1 MNQNNDND
9 IFEGEDFQDEEEN
22 YVAEYD
28 ITVSPND
35 FNINTIFDF
44 IDSGVVNIPGFQRN
58 YVWDIKRASKLIES
72 LLIGLPIP
80 QIFLYEE
87 KKNKFLVIDGQQR
100 LMTIYYFKKRRFPKA
115 EKRVELRKIF
125 DEQGGIPDSIIN
137 NNDYFIDFNLKLPK
151 IKQGQDNQF
160 NNKNF
165 STLDE
170 DNKISFGYKTI
181 RNIVIKQNAPED
193 GGSAIFEIFNRLNS
207 GGVNLTSQ
215 EIRTSLYHSKFYEML
230 YDINLNDDWRYFLPS
245 NVPNLYMKDIE
256 ILLRGFSMLIYNRE
270 YKPSMTMFLNESSR
284 KAKSFNEDKISTLK
298 NIFIQFIQN
307 MRSLG
312 EANIFRTEAGR
323 FNISMFEAIFCAMC
337 EEAYTR
343 LNASLVKQTSLENIN
358 SLKADQEF
366 KDASLQST
374 ASTNNVGDRI
384 RIAKEKL

>member
-22 YVAEYD
+22 YVAEY
-28 ITVSPND
+28 
-35 FNINTIFDF
+35 
-44 IDSGVVNIPGFQRN
+44 

-374 ASTNNVGDRI
+374 ASTKNVGDRI

>member
-100 LMTIYYFKKRRFPKA
+100 LMTIYYLNKRRFPKA

-374 ASTNNVGDRI
+374 ASTKNVGDRI

>member
-312 EANIFRTEAGR
+312 EANIFRTEVGR

-374 ASTNNVGDRI
+374 ASTKNVGDRI

>member
-366 KDASLQST
+366 KDASFQST
-374 ASTNNVGDRI
+374 ASTKNVGDRI

>member
-207 GGVNLTSQ
+207 RARHL
-215 EIRTSLYHSKFYEML
+215 
-230 YDINLNDDWRYFLPS
+230 
-245 NVPNLYMKDIE
+245 
-256 ILLRGFSMLIYNRE
+256 
-270 YKPSMTMFLNESSR
+270 
-284 KAKSFNEDKISTLK
+284 KIH
-298 NIFIQFIQN
+298 
-307 MRSLG
+307 
-312 EANIFRTEAGR
+312 
-323 FNISMFEAIFCAMC
+323 
-337 EEAYTR
+337 
-343 LNASLVKQTSLENIN
+343 LV
-358 SLKADQEF
+358 
-366 KDASLQST
+366 
-374 ASTNNVGDRI
+374 
-384 RIAKEKL
+384 

>member
-72 LLIGLPIP
+72 LLIGLPIT

-374 ASTNNVGDRI
+374 ASTKNVGDRI

>member
-374 ASTNNVGDRI
+374 ASTKNVGDRI

>member
-58 YVWDIKRASKLIES
+58 YVWHITRASKLIES
-72 LLIGLPIP
+72 LLIRLPIP

-374 ASTNNVGDRI
+374 ASTKNVGYRI